1 METNAS
7 SSMGVRL
14 AGSGSHNSDS
24 SPYAEGHCNALE
36 AAINGFMEGVKDLSI
51 LFMAVMETVCLE
63 VWRVVKGIS
72 EWKYKRTHC
81 KRKPGWWKPNTDF

>member
-14 AGSGSHNSDS
+14 AGSRNHNSDS

-36 AAINGFMEGVKDLSI
+36 AIINGFVEGVKDFCLS
-51 LFMAVMETVCLE
+51 CL
-63 VWRVVKGIS
+63 
-72 EWKYKRTHC
+72 
-81 KRKPGWWKPNTDF
+81 